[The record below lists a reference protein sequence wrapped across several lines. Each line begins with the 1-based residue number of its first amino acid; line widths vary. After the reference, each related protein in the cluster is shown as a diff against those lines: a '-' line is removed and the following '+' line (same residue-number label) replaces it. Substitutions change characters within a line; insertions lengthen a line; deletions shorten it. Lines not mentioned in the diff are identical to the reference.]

1 MGIPVPVPREV
12 SGRKPP
18 HGSPCNRCG
27 LCCMATLCPLA
38 RKVFGFEVGR
48 CPALVWSPDNL
59 EAACGLV
66 VDPMRYAPTSV
77 ALRVAG
83 RATIEEAAAAA
94 SLLVGSGTGCD
105 ARINGEPGDEEFYR
119 QLRLWDRKN
128 EGAVRRAR
136 KVWGV

>member
-1 MGIPVPVPREV
+1 
-12 SGRKPP
+12 
-18 HGSPCNRCG
+18 
-27 LCCMATLCPLA
+27 MATLCPLA

-77 ALRVAG
+77 ALQVAR
-83 RATIEEAAAAA
+83 RATIEETAAAT

-105 ARINGEPGDEEFYR
+105 ARINGEPADRAFYDR
-119 QLRLWDRKN
+119 LRIWDRKN
-128 EGAVRRAR
+128 VSAVRRA
-136 KVWGV
+136 KKIWGV

>member
-1 MGIPVPVPREV
+1 MGFPVPVPREV

-105 ARINGEPGDEEFYR
+105 ARINGEPADRAFYDR
-119 QLRLWDRKN
+119 LRIWDRKN
-128 EGAVRRAR
+128 VSAVRRA
-136 KVWGV
+136 KKIWGV

>member
-1 MGIPVPVPREV
+1 MGVPVPVPREV

-38 RKVFGFEVGR
+38 RKVFGFEIGR
-48 CPALVWSPDNL
+48 CPALIWSPENP

-66 VDPMRYAPTSV
+66 VDPIKYAPTSV
-77 ALRVAG
+77 ALKVVG
-83 RATIEEAAAAA
+83 RASSQEASDAAA
-94 SLLVGSGTGCD
+94 LLVGSGTGCD

-119 QLRLWDRKN
+119 KLRIWDRKN

-136 KVWGV
+136 KIWGV